1 MEYFHVVFTL
11 PDEFGPLAL
20 QNKAVI
26 YNLLFRA
33 ASETLLE
40 AAAGWKDLKAKIG
53 FFAILHTWGQ
63 KLDLHPHLHCVVP
76 GGGISLD
83 GTRWV
88 SCPRGFF
95 MPVKLLSRM
104 FRGKFLA
111 LAQRGPSSRRADA
124 RRAAYNRLSLRPSV
138 QVLAGTAV

>member
-1 MEYFHVVFTL
+1 MSWRS
-11 PDEFGPLAL
+11 LAL

-33 ASETLLE
+33 TAETLLE
-40 AAAGWKDLKAKIG
+40 AAASWKDLKAKLG

-76 GGGISLD
+76 GGGISQD

-88 SCPRGFF
+88 PCPRGYSDASQAAQ
-95 MPVKLLSRM
+95 PNVSRQVSGTDQSGIM
-104 FRGKFLA
+104 RRGELT
-111 LAQRGPSSRRADA
+111 L
-124 RRAAYNRLSLRPSV
+124 
-138 QVLAGTAV
+138 